1 MHGED
6 ADPTVGV
13 MVTEVDEVLL
23 LLLLLLLVLLLR
35 WAANSS
41 AEGLKGNRKLL
52 LDNLMKFGRFVACSS
67 SSLDDEGEYIS
78 GGTLLLMLMLL
89 WRTLLSL
96 GDANELRYLRR
107 IHKLINLWLVVIIVS
122 LTSAPLQ
129 PTHFGGARVGVS
141 WTDLS
146 RICRSPEERRGMEMR
161 LQEQMKKESLQ
172 QLLEDTFHSQ
182 TVAGAVGAVVVVAG

>member
-6 ADPTVGV
+6 AEPTVGV

-107 IHKLINLWLVVIIVS
+107 IRRDFIN
-122 LTSAPLQ
+122 
-129 PTHFGGARVGVS
+129 
-141 WTDLS
+141 
-146 RICRSPEERRGMEMR
+146 
-161 LQEQMKKESLQ
+161 
-172 QLLEDTFHSQ
+172 
-182 TVAGAVGAVVVVAG
+182 